1 MCLYT
6 KYITNPKYLPNK
18 KNNYKPP
25 ACKDRRLLY
34 VPVKCGKCMEC
45 RKQNQSQW
53 IVRLSEEIKK
63 EPEALFVTL
72 TFNEESYKELAAI
85 TKNENEMC
93 RIALR
98 RMLENY
104 RVQNKRT
111 IKHWVATELGDDGR
125 IHMHGIFWTN
135 KEVIE
140 KYWKYGFIFIGT
152 WVNEQTIFYITK
164 YIMKVSTID
173 KNFTTKILCSKGI
186 GSSYLKRGDVR
197 NNRYKKN
204 DTDESYRLRDGRKIS
219 LPDYYKRKI
228 YSEEEREKLWIEKQ
242 ERGYR
247 YIMGE
252 KVDVDNEQEYF
263 SLLNFYREKAKRI
276 LNEKPQ
282 DWDKEKHKK
291 QLKKLKEYRQ
301 RFKGGC

>member
-18 KNNYKPP
+18 KNNYSPP

-53 IVRLSEEIKK
+53 VVRLSEEIRK

-72 TFNEESYKELAAI
+72 TFNEESYKELATI

-135 KEVIE
+135 REVIE

-164 YIMKVSTID
+164 YIMKISTVD
-173 KNFTTKILCSKGI
+173 KNFTPKILCSKGI
-186 GSSYLKRGDVR
+186 GSNYL
-197 NNRYKKN
+197 NRS
-204 DTDESYRLRDGRKIS
+204 DARKAM
-219 LPDYYKRKI
+219 K
-228 YSEEEREKLWIEKQ
+228 
-242 ERGYR
+242 
-247 YIMGE
+247 
-252 KVDVDNEQEYF
+252 
-263 SLLNFYREKAKRI
+263 
-276 LNEKPQ
+276 
-282 DWDKEKHKK
+282 
-291 QLKKLKEYRQ
+291 
-301 RFKGGC
+301 

>member
-18 KNNYKPP
+18 KNNYNPP

-53 IVRLSEEIKK
+53 IVRLSEEIRIK
-63 EPEALFVTL
+63 PEALFVTL

-93 RIALR
+93 KVALR

-104 RVQNKRT
+104 RVQNKHT

-135 KEVIE
+135 RETIE

-164 YIMKVSTID
+164 YIMKVSTVD
-173 KNFTTKILCSKGI
+173 KNFTPKILCSKGI
-186 GSSYLKRGDVR
+186 GCNYLNRGDAR

-204 DTDESYRLRDGRKIS
+204 DTDESYRLKDGRKIS

-228 YSEEEREKLWIEKQ
+228 YSEDEREKLWIEKQ

-263 SLLNFYREKAKRI
+263 SLLQFYREKAKRI
-276 LNEKPQ
+276 LNERPQ
-282 DWDKEKHKK
+282 DWDREKHKK

>member
-18 KNNYKPP
+18 KNNYNPP

-34 VPVKCGKCMEC
+34 VPIKCGKCMEC

-53 IVRLSEEIKK
+53 VVRLSEEIRKN
-63 EPEALFVTL
+63 PEALFVTL

-98 RMLENY
+98 KMLENY
-104 RVQNKRT
+104 RVQNKHT
-111 IKHWVATELGDDGR
+111 IRHWVATELGDDGR
-125 IHMHGIFWTN
+125 IHMHGIFWTDR
-135 KEVIE
+135 KVIE

-164 YIMKVSTID
+164 YIMKVSTVD
-173 KNFTTKILCSKGI
+173 KNFTPKILCSKGI
-186 GSSYLKRGDVR
+186 GANYLNRYDVH
-197 NNRYKKN
+197 NNRYKEKR
-204 DTDESYRLRDGRKIS
+204 TDESYRLRDGRKIS

-228 YSEEEREKLWIEKQ
+228 YSEKEREKLWIEKQ

-252 KVDVDNEQEYF
+252 KVNVDNEQEYF

-282 DWDKEKHKK
+282 DWDREKHKIH
-291 QLKKLKEYRQ
+291 LKKLKEYRQ